1 MRICLTGGIA
11 SGKSTVARML
21 ADLGAIIVDA
31 DEAAR
36 HAVQPGSPGWHQLR
50 DLLGGSFFRPD
61 GQLDRR
67 KLRQCIIDDETLRL
81 QVNAILH
88 PAIMASMEAQHQYW
102 QQQRPGTQ
110 VILDIPLLFESKL
123 AQRCDTILLVY
134 VPQEVQV
141 QRLMARDGV
150 PRDEAERSLDMQIA
164 IEDKRQWADIIID
177 NSNALEDTQRQVA
190 AIWRK
195 LAAGIRRNG
204 DTAVLKRGNPG
215 RTRDEVTGKEA

>member
-21 ADLGAIIVDA
+21 ADLGAVIVDA

-36 HAVQPGSPGWHQLR
+36 HAVQPGSPGWHQLQ
-50 DLLGGSFFRPD
+50 DLLGESFFRAD

-67 KLRQCIIDDETLRL
+67 KLRQRIIQDETCRL

-88 PAIMASMEAQHQYW
+88 PAIMASMEAQQQYW
-102 QQQRPGTQ
+102 QQNRPETP

-123 AQRCDTILLVY
+123 AQRCDIVLLVY

-150 PRDEAERSLDMQIA
+150 PREEAERSLDMQIP
-164 IEDKRQWADIIID
+164 IEEKKSLADIVID
-177 NSNALEDTQRQVA
+177 NSNTLEDTQRQAGEVWRRIVA
-190 AIWRK
+190 KHR
-195 LAAGIRRNG
+195 G
-204 DTAVLKRGNPG
+204 DGHREMREGGEL
-215 RTRDEVTGKEA
+215 D

>member
-50 DLLGGSFFRPD
+50 DLLGGGFFRAD

-67 KLRQCIIDDETLRL
+67 KLRQRIINDETCRL

-88 PAIMASMEAQHQYW
+88 PAIMATMDAQRQYW
-102 QQQRPGTQ
+102 LQHRPEIP

-123 AQRCDTILLVY
+123 AERCDAILLVY
-134 VPQEVQV
+134 VPREVQI

-150 PRDEAERSLDMQIA
+150 PRNEAERSLGMQLPIA
-164 IEDKRQWADIIID
+164 EKRQRADIVID
-177 NSNALEDTQRQVA
+177 NSNTLEDTQRQVGYV
-190 AIWRK
+190 WRE
-195 LAAGIRRNG
+195 LVAEVRR
-204 DTAVLKRGNPG
+204 RG
-215 RTRDEVTGKEA
+215 EEAMRGGLEIK